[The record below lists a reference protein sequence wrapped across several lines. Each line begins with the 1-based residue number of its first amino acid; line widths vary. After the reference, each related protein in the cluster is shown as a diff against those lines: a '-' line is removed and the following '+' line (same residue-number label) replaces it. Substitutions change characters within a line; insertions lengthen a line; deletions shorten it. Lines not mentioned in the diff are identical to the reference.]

1 MDKSSRGANS
11 LGVVRRSIWYVLR
24 AVLIVSLLLGVA
36 FAVFTEG
43 MYISNMYIIVTEGM
57 ELRADAVLKNGSASE
72 LSQYFTEDFLAT
84 DELLNS
90 GAYGSYAVDSYDYRY
105 TIKGVSVM
113 PWSKTGTVTY
123 IERIPTIV
131 GTPISDDVTQP
142 LPRWTAM
149 RYKIRLVKVE
159 GSWLISEL
167 KVLEV
172 DPPQEALP
180 TPDYSQ
186 LTQSPS

>member
-24 AVLIVSLLLGVA
+24 AVLIVSILLGVA

-43 MYISNMYIIVTEGM
+43 MYISNMFIIVTEGM
-57 ELRADAVLKNGSASE
+57 EARADAVLKNGSSSD
-72 LSQYFTEDFLAT
+72 LSQYFTEEFLNK

-90 GAYGSYAVDSYDYRY
+90 GVYGNYSVDSYDYRY
-105 TIKGVSVM
+105 TIKAISVM

-131 GTPISDDVTQP
+131 GTPISEDVTQP

-149 RYKIRLVKVE
+149 RYKIRLRKVE

-167 KVLEV
+167 MVLEV
-172 DPPQEALP
+172 DPAEEALP